1 MNRVSRQHG
10 FTLIELMLAMGFVSL
25 LLIAIAMTV
34 IQIGNIYNR
43 GITLKDVNQ
52 AGRSLASELQRS
64 INQTAPFSVVVD
76 HTIDPNSRYVQQD
89 WGGRLCLGQY
99 SYIWNYGVAL
109 DPTKLNPNRNIYLG
123 SSNEIRFVKVFDP
136 NTSYCTKAST
146 GKEYKD
152 VIFSD
157 AVELLNVGQHNLAI
171 HSFAISAPATAGDN
185 KTGQQL
191 YSIEFMIGTN
201 NQTALTYNTGEVTC
215 LPPGDKEA
223 DPSYCS
229 INQFNIVVRAGNTIE

>member
-1 MNRVSRQHG
+1 
-10 FTLIELMLAMGFVSL
+10 
-25 LLIAIAMTV
+25 MTV

-52 AGRSLASELQRS
+52 AGRSLTSELQRS
-64 INQTAPFSVVVD
+64 INQTAPFSITD
-76 HTIDPNSRYVQQD
+76 RYIKQD

-99 SYIWNYGVAL
+99 SYIWNYGKDIQTNDVL
-109 DPTKLNPNRNIYLG
+109 RLNVYDPVDSG
-123 SSNEIRFVKVFDP
+123 QIRFVKVLDP
-136 NTSYCTKAST
+136 NASYCTKAST

-157 AVELLNVGQHNLAI
+157 AVELLNVGQHNLAMHNFTI
-171 HSFAISAPATAGDN
+171 IAPATAGDS

-201 NQTALTYNTGEVTC
+201 NQTALTYDTGEVTC
-215 LPPGDKEA
+215 LATGDKEVDKEA